1 MCIDFVNHIFIPPIV
16 FFLHSIFNFRR
27 PCRSMRRS
35 SGLGSISQVQASV
48 ATRHIPSRL
57 CGLAI
62 LATLLMVP
70 VSLPVLWF
78 IIVRH
83 NLLLILVYGNHPV
96 YMEHRYD
103 ATKNKSTTHGVF
115 LLSSN
120 GMDVL
125 LRDRVLQYRI
135 IGGTLDIYFFS
146 GGENSNP
153 TSVITQYVSAIGT
166 PA

>member
-1 MCIDFVNHIFIPPIV
+1 
-16 FFLHSIFNFRR
+16 
-27 PCRSMRRS
+27 
-35 SGLGSISQVQASV
+35 
-48 ATRHIPSRL
+48 
-57 CGLAI
+57 
-62 LATLLMVP
+62 MVP

-135 IGGTLDIYFFS
+135 IGGTLDLYFFS

-166 PA
+166 PALIPYWSLGFHLCR